1 MIRAASVTAVLCM
14 LAAGCRGERYF
25 GPYDLEVPTELE
37 EVAAGRT
44 FVFPLDEEDN
54 TEITELTDCLA
65 QDPPPEVPCI
75 CDYPVLTIGEQV
87 MRTDYRLVH
96 HSGTPVNV
104 MVFIGREVQPR
115 ESEPEMIPDLPRIEV
130 LAEHHHQMSIGS
142 SVESSFME
150 EEMTDVDLAYNAA
163 VYPSCPGTRNEL
175 PAPLGL
181 TFGLALDTPD
191 AASQVSLEFSLRLKK
206 ND

>member
-1 MIRAASVTAVLCM
+1 MIRIACVSMAFCL

-25 GPYDLEVPTELE
+25 GPYELEVPTELE

-44 FVFPLDEEDN
+44 FTFPLDEEDE
-54 TEITELTDCLA
+54 TEIDELLDCLA
-65 QDPPPEVPCI
+65 LDPPPDVPCI
-75 CDYPVLTIGEQV
+75 CDYPIVTVGEQV
-87 MRTDYRLVH
+87 ARTDYRLVH

-142 SVESSFME
+142 SVESSFLE
-150 EEMTDVDLAYNAA
+150 DEMTDVDLTYNAA
-163 VYPSCPGTRNEL
+163 VYPACPGTQNDL

-191 AASQVSLEFSLRLKK
+191 ATSQVSLAFSLRLKK

>member
-1 MIRAASVTAVLCM
+1 MIRAGYLILIGMFLV
-14 LAAGCRGERYF
+14 GCRGERYF
-25 GPYDLEVPTELE
+25 GPYDLQVPTELE

-44 FVFPLDEEDN
+44 FTFPLDEDDN
-54 TEITELTDCLA
+54 TEIDELLACLTDEPDR
-65 QDPPPEVPCI
+65 QPPCI
-75 CDYPVLTIGEQV
+75 CDHPVLTIGEQV
-87 MRTDYRLVH
+87 VRTDYRLVH

-115 ESEPEMIPDLPRIEV
+115 ESDPEMIPDLPRIEV

-150 EEMTDVDLAYNAA
+150 DEMTEVDLAYNAA
-163 VYPSCPGTRNEL
+163 VYPACPGAQNDL
-175 PAPLGL
+175 PAPLDL
-181 TFGLALDTPD
+181 TFGLALDNPD
-191 AASQVSLEFSLRLKK
+191 ATSQVSLEFSLRLKK